1 MRRGD
6 VVTVAAS
13 GDYGKPRPAVI
24 VQTDAFPERHASV
37 VICQLTSELA
47 DAPDFRVTVEPK
59 PENGLRVISQVMA
72 DKPVTIRRERIGRKI
87 GRLGGPDMA
96 RLGVALAFVLGLA
109 D

>member
-6 VVTVAAS
+6 LVTVAAT

-24 VQTDAFPERHASV
+24 VQTDAFPEAHASV
-37 VICQLTSELA
+37 VVCQLTSELA
-47 DAPDFRVTVEPK
+47 DAPDFRVTVDPNS
-59 PENGLRVISQVMA
+59 ENGLRVTSQVMA

-87 GRLGGPDMA
+87 GRLGDRDMA
-96 RLGVALAFVLGLA
+96 RLGAALAFVLGLA